1 MLLQLLPCAEVV
13 GENNLRRHD
22 KQMAMRIHAATSMPG
37 DITLIRRR
45 SAARA
50 HRAPLSGQ
58 EVVIWI
64 TVPFPAVTCAGT
76 HATQTHTYL

>member
-1 MLLQLLPCAEVV
+1 MLLQLLPCADVV

-22 KQMAMRIHAATSMPG
+22 KQMVMRIHAVTSMPG

-50 HRAPLSGQ
+50 HRAPCRDRKLLFGLPSLSQ
-58 EVVIWI
+58 
-64 TVPFPAVTCAGT
+64 
-76 HATQTHTYL
+76 Q